1 MPARK
6 SRGSMAT
13 PSSTTSHKRQLS
25 ETAATVTPGSR
36 TSKRLKDSAG
46 KVKSTPTKSKYFEDP
61 DSGDDEVPES
71 ADELADSG
79 YEDEDLSAIE
89 EPSGPETGGDDD
101 FDSEEDGRKSRPKA
115 RVKKSKV
122 GATST
127 ISTVLEKGKE
137 LWRAGVSTGLGPGK
151 QVFIEKPKPR
161 GDGGIKYVPERIHPH
176 TMAFLKDLKN
186 NNDRE
191 WLKMHDPDYRESWK
205 DWQSFVEALTEKIS
219 EIDETIP
226 ELPPKDL
233 VFRIYRDIRFSSD
246 PTPYKVCLI
255 QALPELRLD
264 EANDPLRHISQQRGT
279 GYRLV
284 DGLEADTDERRSRT
298 GRKGPYACYYV
309 QIQPGG
315 KSRVGAGLWMPEA
328 QPLASLRADI
338 DRKPHRL
345 KRVLMNP
352 QLRKQILRGA
362 PNDEKKVIKAFAT
375 QNSEN
380 ALKTKPK
387 GYDVDNPSIEL
398 LRLRN
403 FTLGAS
409 IPDEK
414 VVSEQ
419 GLQTILDLIG
429 VLVPFVT
436 YLNSVVM
443 PDEDDSSSDGAD
455 E

>member
-1 MPARK
+1 MSARK

-25 ETAATVTPGSR
+25 ETAATVTPSSR

-115 RVKKSKV
+115 RVKKSKI

-205 DWQSFVEALTEKIS
+205 DWQGFVEALTEKIS

-246 PTPYKVCLI
+246 PTPYK
-255 QALPELRLD
+255 
-264 EANDPLRHISQQRGT
+264 RGT

-284 DGLEADTDERRSRT
+284 DGLEDDTDERRSRT